1 MVTGVSARAWA
12 VRGDNRPLSERWAE
26 TTDALIKL
34 GGHATG
40 PMSEITLQDLQRE
53 VRRRTPKPEFDPAL
67 AEASRELW
75 GVAQRYAALHADL
88 VQRRLKL
95 ERLRDSD
102 AHKILGDITPEMLAM
117 PPAVQEVINSLFG
130 PQQVDPFGPIPG
142 KVYLPIFNSTTEYRQ
157 ASRLLMAQLQAL
169 SDTAARMNS
178 VLQFESYG
186 QEDKNQT
193 LIFALAS
200 RIGALE
206 NRIEELER
214 PAVSKRG
221 KRGAGR

>member
-1 MVTGVSARAWA
+1 
-12 VRGDNRPLSERWAE
+12 
-26 TTDALIKL
+26 
-34 GGHATG
+34 
-40 PMSEITLQDLQRE
+40 
-53 VRRRTPKPEFDPAL
+53 
-67 AEASRELW
+67 
-75 GVAQRYAALHADL
+75 
-88 VQRRLKL
+88 
-95 ERLRDSD
+95 
-102 AHKILGDITPEMLAM
+102 
-117 PPAVQEVINSLFG
+117 
-130 PQQVDPFGPIPG
+130 
-142 KVYLPIFNSTTEYRQ
+142 
-157 ASRLLMAQLQAL
+157 
-169 SDTAARMNS
+169 MNS